1 MEAGLFKE
9 SKILITSYCKG
20 RECYNP
26 LALDVST
33 ILMIIKKL
41 KIQLGCGDHEFD
53 SKLWQAQ
60 PKSRK
65 CFFKN
70 IIDSQFALGMTEKQ
84 VANTFGIDRKI
95 YSTGVWSYSIPE
107 IKINTKK
114 RFLNFYFNTDGKVEN
129 VKLKFKRKIKK

>member
-1 MEAGLFKE
+1 
-9 SKILITSYCKG
+9 
-20 RECYNP
+20 
-26 LALDVST
+26 
-33 ILMIIKKL
+33 MIIKKL